1 VIEFTDTLLQKI
13 EKLLN
18 LQVGDLSRLTY
29 IQKMILN
36 NKPLYTTDQQYVESL
51 INKYIKNTQLDT
63 EINVKE
69 TKEDIQCWNC
79 RKDISELSNY
89 CSFCGIT
96 QNKQVIKKKSF
107 LSNLINHRFN
117 PLYHII
123 NLNSYQII
131 AVIGGLAAL
140 LPILAATSRMED
152 IVFSIESYTGKDSS
166 YLFNIFRAAGITSS
180 ILSCIVI
187 VITFVIK
194 KPKRI
199 ARILFFTAFAILITS
214 IMIGIVGF
222 ALILW
227 ASIIAFK
234 KRRY

>member
-1 VIEFTDTLLQKI
+1 MIEFTDTLLQKI

-18 LQVGDLSRLTY
+18 LQVGDLSRLTH
-29 IQKMILN
+29 IQKMVLD

-51 INKYIKNTQLDT
+51 INKYIKSSQIDT
-63 EINVKE
+63 EISVKE
-69 TKEDIQCWNC
+69 AKEGIQCWNC

-89 CSFCGIT
+89 CSFCGVT

-107 LSNLINHRFN
+107 LSNLINHRLS
-117 PLYHII
+117 PLYYII

-140 LPILAATSRMED
+140 LPILVATSRIED
-152 IVFSIESYTGKDSS
+152 IVFSIESSTGKNSS
-166 YLFNIFRAAGITSS
+166 YLVNIFRAAGITSS
-180 ILSCIVI
+180 VLSCIVI
-187 VITFVIK
+187 VVTFVIK

-199 ARILFFTAFAILITS
+199 ARILFFAAFAILVTS